1 MPPKIKITKEEIVD
15 TALNLVREAGEQA
28 LNARSIAAKLKCS
41 TQPVF
46 SNFETMEDLHNA
58 VKEAAYAEYQSYL
71 KTEMEAGK
79 YPPYKA
85 SGMAYIQFA
94 REELPEGE
102 DASFFLCEELM
113 PGYLNGIT
121 GEYAPPAG
129 YLVNEKEAEAF
140 DREFPYMEKKK
151 LPGQIFEGDIR

>member
-71 KTEMEAGK
+71 KTDMEAGK

-85 SGMAYIQFA
+85 SGLQ
-94 REELPEGE
+94 
-102 DASFFLCEELM
+102 
-113 PGYLNGIT
+113 
-121 GEYAPPAG
+121 
-129 YLVNEKEAEAF
+129 
-140 DREFPYMEKKK
+140 EKKK
-151 LPGQIFEGDIR
+151 NCLNCFLCVTEVMRNQKMTENPYVHC

>member
-79 YPPYKA
+79 YPHIKPA
-85 SGMAYIQFA
+85 VWHISGLQ
-94 REELPEGE
+94 
-102 DASFFLCEELM
+102 
-113 PGYLNGIT
+113 
-121 GEYAPPAG
+121 
-129 YLVNEKEAEAF
+129 
-140 DREFPYMEKKK
+140 EKKK
-151 LPGQIFEGDIR
+151 NCLNCFLCVTEVMRNRKMTENPYVHS